1 MDPGLGFE
9 AGISWFSIGAGLL
22 TPALIVATA
31 VAGVHIV
38 MNIFL
43 GMGDDDDDDD

>member
-1 MDPGLGFE
+1 MDAGLGVS
-9 AGISWFSIGAGLL
+9 AGLSWFSIGVKLL

-38 MNIFL
+38 LSIFI
-43 GMGDDDDDDD
+43 GGDSDD